1 MFSGKGQS
9 QQKPTAMGSMLQASC
24 YGLTIPNVMG
34 LVKSPLYPIEAWNLR
49 QGYSSGKKDKK
60 KGIKTYVENVDML
73 LGSNPIVGYHAIWS
87 NNDPK
92 AGDYYTA
99 EHPTIAASQTSV
111 SISDPLFKG
120 IVCVTLDVPIS
131 GSYDD
136 YGGPGVTPYSGV
148 AQIPL
153 WNMAQIGPNPSLPN
167 GAQQW
172 PYVYKWVPSD
182 GATLYLPSNE
192 GGQFPSP
199 ILGTL
204 NIYYAAFDGATEGP
218 PIKELSQLTFEDQ
231 LGNGPEFDGTEPF
244 QII

>member
-1 MFSGKGQS
+1 
-9 QQKPTAMGSMLQASC
+9 
-24 YGLTIPNVMG
+24 
-34 LVKSPLYPIEAWNLR
+34 
-49 QGYSSGKKDKK
+49 
-60 KGIKTYVENVDML
+60 
-73 LGSNPIVGYHAIWS
+73 
-87 NNDPK
+87 
-92 AGDYYTA
+92 
-99 EHPTIAASQTSV
+99 
-111 SISDPLFKG
+111 
-120 IVCVTLDVPIS
+120 
-131 GSYDD
+131 SYDD

-172 PYVYKWVPSD
+172 PYVYKWTPSD

-244 QII
+244 QIICPMYAGLGSGNIDLGATGVLSVMKAEVQGKYCMMPTYGDAEFVDMIKDVVNSGLEQAAYSFSGAYSGMQHGVNCYDNPGITEMHYHSSVDPIANSVTFRQNIA